1 MNARLQVS
9 NGFKLST
16 GAVAAVCLP
25 TMYSDRQTA
34 GHQMIPLVGLSV
46 GLLQTSIIST
56 CSLPTPQ
63 RAPDRTAMNA
73 GAGRL
78 DEGLI
83 SFPAAYQLVIAKA

>member
-1 MNARLQVS
+1 MLSFRLAAGSSRPPGV
-9 NGFKLST
+9 
-16 GAVAAVCLP
+16 VAAACL
-25 TMYSDRQTA
+25 TAMYSDQQTA
-34 GHQMIPLVGLSV
+34 GHQMIPLVGLTA

-63 RAPDRTAMNA
+63 RAPTRTAMNA

-83 SFPAAYQLVIAKA
+83 SFPAAHQLVIAEA